1 MQIFKNYTIMNNKKE
16 KIYISPEMEIVF
28 VEVEQSIMSVSSVS
42 TERLGT
48 WHEEQE
54 W

>member
-1 MQIFKNYTIMNNKKE
+1 MKQGKNNMIMENKNYV
-16 KIYISPEMEIVF
+16 SPEMEVVF
-28 VEVEQSIMSVSSVS
+28 IEVEQSIMSVS

-48 WHEEQE
+48 YNEDQE

>member
-1 MQIFKNYTIMNNKKE
+1 MNKTE
-16 KIYISPEMEIVF
+16 KIYVTPEMEIVNI
-28 VEVEQSIMSVSSVS
+28 EVEQSILTVS

-48 WHEEQE
+48 YNDDQE

>member
-1 MQIFKNYTIMNNKKE
+1 MDKNQNN
-16 KIYISPEMEIVF
+16 YISPEMEVVF
-28 VEVEQSIMSVSSVS
+28 IEVEQSIMSVS

-48 WHEEQE
+48 YNEDQE

>member
-1 MQIFKNYTIMNNKKE
+1 MNNNTN
-16 KIYISPEMEIVF
+16 KIYISPEMEVVF
-28 VEVEQSIMSVSSVS
+28 IEVEQSIMSVS

-48 WHEEQE
+48 YNDDQE